1 MSIYSKADQNYLT
14 LPFGE
19 EGGFMIKNYFK
30 TAWRNLW
37 RNKVFSGINILG
49 LSIGLA
55 CCILMFL
62 FIQHELSYDKFNL
75 NAKNIYRIYSIPVDA
90 KDKKELAVTPAPWA
104 PLMKKDYPEI
114 KEYVRLLRDEKM
126 VIGQPGE
133 QHFYEKDI
141 FYADS
146 TFFNVFSVELERG
159 DVKKALERPNSI
171 ILTKESAQKYFGDA
185 DPIGKTLAINSFV
198 GVDTLVVTAIAKKMP
213 PSSHF
218 QFSSLISLQGLGDIS
233 NYWAYHMFQSYVLLN
248 KETSPKQIE
257 KKFIDFNN
265 IYIANN
271 PQADGKQAIY
281 LQPIIDI
288 HLHSKMIGEAGV
300 NSDIAYVYVFAGVA
314 IFILLIACFNFT
326 NLSTARSL
334 SRAKEVGLRKVVGA
348 ERSQL
353 VKQFLG
359 EAGFFAMI
367 SLAIALGIAYLVLPV
382 FNQLSERQLILDLNR
397 NLSLV
402 IMLFLLVLFVGL
414 LAGIYPAVILS
425 SFKPVE
431 VLKGRLFKTSK
442 KISFGRILVTLQ
454 FVVSIVLIA
463 ATILVNQQLKFLQNK
478 KLGFDKENV
487 VVLTLPKNSDTARLE
502 TFKSSLI
509 KIPGIR
515 AVAASQSIP
524 GPMIPVNQVNDG
536 NADLSKALSMQML
549 FTDVDFIRT
558 MNMKIIAG
566 RDFSNDHPT
575 DRTEGFILNE
585 EAVKKSG
592 WRSPGDAIGKTF
604 QWVLPNT
611 VLKSGKVIGVVK
623 DFHITPLKTAVQPLV
638 IHILPNRFQYVYVR
652 FDQSQADNVVS
663 IIEKTFN
670 QFYAKQSFEYSFLDD
685 TLAMMY
691 KSERKLG
698 TIFSYFSFLA
708 IFIACLGVLGL
719 SLYSIRQRIKEIGI
733 RKVIG
738 ASVASITGLLLKE
751 FVQPVFIATL
761 IAVPIVWYG
770 MNKWLEDFAYRITV
784 SWWIF
789 AAAGALALAIAIF
802 TVSLQAIKAAM
813 ANPVKSLRIE

>member
-1 MSIYSKADQNYLT
+1 
-14 LPFGE
+14 
-19 EGGFMIKNYFK
+19 MIKNYFK

-37 RNKVFSGINILG
+37 RNKVFSAINIFG

-62 FIQHELSYDKFNL
+62 FIQHELSYDKFNV
-75 NAKNIYRIYSIPVDA
+75 NAKNIYRIFSIPVDS

-126 VIGQPGE
+126 VIGQKGE

-171 ILTKESAQKYFGDA
+171 ILTKESAKKYFGDA
-185 DPIGKTLAINSFV
+185 DPIGKTLEVNSFV
-198 GVDTLVVTAIAKKMP
+198 GAVDVEVTAIAKKLP
-213 PSSHF
+213 ASSHF
-218 QFSSLISLQGLGDIS
+218 QFSSLISAQTLGDMS
-233 NYWAYHMFQSYVLLN
+233 NFWAYHMFQSYILLN
-248 KETSPKQIE
+248 EKTSPKEIE
-257 KKFIDFNN
+257 KKFIDFNKK
-265 IYIANN
+265 YIANN
-271 PQADGKQAIY
+271 PQADGKQDIY
-281 LQPIIDI
+281 LQPLTDI
-288 HLHSKMIGEAGV
+288 HLHSNMTGEVGV

-367 SLAIALGIAYLVLPV
+367 SLVIALAIAYLVLPV
-382 FNQLSERQLILDLNR
+382 INQLSERELSLDLNG

-402 IMLFLLVLFVGL
+402 VMLFLLVLFVGL
-414 LAGIYPAVILS
+414 SAGIYPAVILS

-431 VLKGRLFKTSK
+431 VLKGKLFKTSK
-442 KISFGRILVTLQ
+442 KISFGRVLVTLQ

-487 VVLTLPKNSDTARLE
+487 VVLTLPKNLDTTRLE
-502 TFKSSLI
+502 TFKTSLI
-509 KIPGIR
+509 NNPGIR

-524 GPMIPVNQVNDG
+524 GPIIPVNQVNDG

-549 FTDVDFIRT
+549 FTDVDFVRT
-558 MNMKIIAG
+558 MNIKIIAG
-566 RDFSNDHPT
+566 RDFSKDHPT

-592 WRSPGDAIGKTF
+592 WRSPADAIGKTF

-611 VLKSGKVIGVVK
+611 VLKSGKVIGVVQ
-623 DFHITPLKTAVQPLV
+623 DFNITPLKTAVQPLV
-638 IHILPNRFQYVYVR
+638 MHIQPIRFQYLYIR
-652 FDQSQADNVVS
+652 FDQAKADNVIS
-663 IIEKTFN
+663 TIEKTFN

-691 KSERKLG
+691 KNERKLS
-698 TIFSYFSFLA
+698 TIFSYFSSLA
-708 IFIACLGVLGL
+708 ILIACLGVLGL

-738 ASVASITGLLLKE
+738 ASVTSITGLLIKE
-751 FVQPVFIATL
+751 FIQPVLIATL

-770 MNKWLEDFAYRITV
+770 MNKWLEDFAYRITI

-789 AAAGALALAIAIF
+789 AVAGALALVIAIF

-813 ANPVKSLRIE
+813 ANPVKSLRTE